1 MLDMDHKQ
9 IIKRLAMHFA
19 VEYLFFNRSKN
30 RVLNGAIED
39 LSIIVK
45 SRGMREWINATKM
58 IRSGLS
64 NQSGPVKEP

>member
-1 MLDMDHKQ
+1 
-9 IIKRLAMHFA
+9 MHFA
-19 VEYLFFNRSKN
+19 VEYLFFNRSNN

-39 LSIIVK
+39 VSIIVK

-64 NQSGPVKEP
+64 NQSGPVKEA

>member
-1 MLDMDHKQ
+1 
-9 IIKRLAMHFA
+9 MHFA
-19 VEYLFFNRSKN
+19 MEYLFFNRSNN

-39 LSIIVK
+39 VSIIVK

-64 NQSGPVKEP
+64 NQSGPVKEA

>member
-1 MLDMDHKQ
+1 MLDIDHKQ

-19 VEYLFFNRSKN
+19 VEYLFFNKSKN

-45 SRGMREWINATKM
+45 SRGM
-58 IRSGLS
+58 
-64 NQSGPVKEP
+64 